1 MIMNNWYIC
10 QKCGYAHEGDEA
22 PEFCPACGSL
32 DFELETYHGK
42 KHPPHTATV
51 LLKKDIAEQVV
62 ELYWEY
68 DRMSSCGKEALD
80 KLAVMVNIPTQ
91 EEFEMESKIIKDIH
105 NAST

>member
-1 MIMNNWYIC
+1 MIMI
-10 QKCGYAHEGDEA
+10 
-22 PEFCPACGSL
+22 S
-32 DFELETYHGK
+32 K

-80 KLAVMVNIPTQ
+80 KLAVMVNVPTQ
-91 EEFEMESKIIKDIH
+91 EEFEKDIH